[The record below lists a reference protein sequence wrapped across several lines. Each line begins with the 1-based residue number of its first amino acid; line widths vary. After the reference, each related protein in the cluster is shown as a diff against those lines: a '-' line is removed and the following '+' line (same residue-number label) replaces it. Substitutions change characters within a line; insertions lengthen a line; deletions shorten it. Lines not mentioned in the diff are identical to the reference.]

1 MLEKNTETTTV
12 ISKALRGESIIAD
25 ESGNNSTVV
34 TFSATVERENGN
46 IRNIPLVQQSII
58 NPAMYVAHMEECR
71 ADIKEFTDYVD
82 KCLKGENE
90 E

>member
-12 ISKALRGESIIAD
+12 ISKSLTGSSAIID

-46 IRNIPLVQQSII
+46 IRNIPLVQQSIM
-58 NPAMYVAHMEECR
+58 NTSMYIAHMEECR

-82 KCLKGENE
+82 KCLKGEDE
-90 E
+90 